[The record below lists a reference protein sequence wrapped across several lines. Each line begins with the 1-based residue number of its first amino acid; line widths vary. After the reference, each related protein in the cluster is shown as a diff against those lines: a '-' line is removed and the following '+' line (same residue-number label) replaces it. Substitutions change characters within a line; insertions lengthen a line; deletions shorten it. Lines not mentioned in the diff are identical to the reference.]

1 MPPPLVAAGSS
12 SLSLYCLFSFIF
24 LFVSLFIF
32 LLEVSESLRVL
43 FSDWVSF
50 LSKKPD
56 DLLGFEKLGLLGTAE
71 CVLIKLYGFVFDIS
85 PEICWLVMNS
95 WCMLKNHYE
104 NFFSLIFL
112 GIRSFSKFGLTM
124 EMGILLVDLVVH

>member
-12 SLSLYCLFSFIF
+12 SLSLYCIFSFIF
-24 LFVSLFIF
+24 LFVSLFIC
-32 LLEVSESLRVL
+32 LLEVTESFRVL

-50 LSKKPD
+50 LRIKLD
-56 DLLGFEKLGLLGTAE
+56 DLLGFEKLGLLGTGE

-95 WCMLKNHYE
+95 
-104 NFFSLIFL
+104 
-112 GIRSFSKFGLTM
+112 
-124 EMGILLVDLVVH
+124 